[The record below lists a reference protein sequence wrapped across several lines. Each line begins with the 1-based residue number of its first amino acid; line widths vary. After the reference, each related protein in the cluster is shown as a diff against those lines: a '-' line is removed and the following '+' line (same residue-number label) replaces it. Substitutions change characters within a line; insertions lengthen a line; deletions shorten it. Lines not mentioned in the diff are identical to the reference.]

1 MIIFRAEEYV
11 VSWRSFSG
19 IFACFWTI
27 HLYRTSGGVGSA
39 FSAICRQGL
48 LWLRDFYCSLMR
60 LPFFL
65 LYSILWAARRSCDYH
80 QDLKG
85 WSGWVARRPLSVV
98 FSLDSQQPG
107 AAHTSQLPQKLG
119 LLCWY

>member
-1 MIIFRAEEYV
+1 MVILGLRNIWLVRGPLV
-11 VSWRSFSG
+11 VFCLLLDYSSQSEVR
-19 IFACFWTI
+19 
-27 HLYRTSGGVGSA
+27 GVDSA

-80 QDLKG
+80 KDLKG

-119 LLCWY
+119 VLCWY